1 MIATMKRYIYALV
14 ALALLGVEGLSAQ
27 MKTSYFMEGSYFRT
41 EMNPAL
47 VPTRGYVAVPFISGF
62 DLGLKGNMLS
72 VDNFIYQ
79 TDNGLV
85 TALNGAVSSEEF
97 LSRLPEVGLESLNF
111 DANLFSVGFYT
122 GRMFWS
128 FGSSMHVAGDIYL
141 SKDIFRVAKSLGNGV
156 YDLGSLGADLNAY
169 MDAYLGTSIPI
180 GDHVNVGVRA
190 KFLVGLA
197 NATASFNKLQINV
210 AEDGIVGTASG
221 EWRGNAI
228 MLDATNYN
236 PEEGIESLINLDMDN
251 PVAGVL
257 NMVKGINNFGAAIDL
272 GAEARFLDDHLK
284 VSAAVT
290 DLGFIKWSA
299 KSHIRGAVSGDFRYT
314 GFDFETQEL
323 NAGGEF
329 NTDNLIYEGVN
340 DGYTSFLNFAVN
352 AGVEYNFLK
361 NHFAVGLLSHTRFY
375 RGTCTSELTASLNI
389 RPVNWITLTAS
400 HTFLN
405 KNRPGVFGAAI
416 NIHPRVLNIFVGMD
430 YIDPNL
436 VYVTDSILVPR
447 YAKSVNVYFG
457 LGFNMARPKFMRQEQ
472 LARKAEKKAARKA
485 ARK

>member
-1 MIATMKRYIYALV
+1 MKRYIYALV
-14 ALALLGVEGLSAQ
+14 ALALLSVEGLSAQ

-47 VPTRGYVAVPFISGF
+47 APTRGYVALPFVSGF
-62 DLGLKGNMLS
+62 DFGLSGNVLS
-72 VDNFIYQ
+72 VDNFVYQ
-79 TDNGLV
+79 TDKGLV
-85 TALNGAVSSEEF
+85 TALNGAVSSDEF
-97 LSRLPEVGLESLNF
+97 LSRLPEIGLESLKA
-111 DANLFSVGFYT
+111 DINLFGVGFYT
-122 GRMFWS
+122 GRMFWN
-128 FGSSMHVAGDIYL
+128 FGTSMHVNGDIYL
-141 SKDIFRVAKSLGNGV
+141 SKDIFRAVKSLGNGL
-156 YDLGSLGADLNAY
+156 YDLGNVGAELNAY
-169 MDAYLGTSIPI
+169 MDAYVGTSIPI
-180 GDHVNVGVRA
+180 GKHVNVGVRA

-197 NATASFNKLQINV
+197 NASATFNQLQVNV
-210 AEDGIVGTASG
+210 TEDGVVGTANG
-221 EWRGNAI
+221 EWRGNAF
-228 MLDATNYN
+228 MLDAASYN
-236 PEEGIESLINLDMDN
+236 AEEGMESLINIDTED
-251 PVAGVL
+251 PVAAA
-257 NMVKGINNFGAAIDL
+257 KGLMKSINSFGAALDL
-272 GAEARFLDDHLK
+272 GAEARFFNDHLK

-290 DLGFIKWSA
+290 DLGFIKWNA
-299 KSHIRGAVSGDFRYT
+299 KSHLRGAVSGDFHYN
-314 GFDFETQEL
+314 GYDFETQEL
-323 NAGGEF
+323 DAGGSF

-340 DGYTSFLNFAVN
+340 DGYTSYLNCAVN

-405 KNRPGVFGAAI
+405 KNRPGIFGAAI

-436 VYVTDSILVPR
+436 VYVNDSILVPR
-447 YAKSVNVYFG
+447 YAKSLNVYFG